1 MILVNEINYLPNNPG
16 CYLFKDDLGSVLY
29 VGKAKNLKKRVKSYF
44 QKTDHTHKTKLLV
57 EKIKKIDFI
66 TTRTES
72 EAFLLE
78 NNLIKLHYP
87 KFNIDLK
94 DSRRYAYLRLT
105 DGEYSLL
112 EVART
117 REKKGEYFGPFTS
130 GLIRKIVMGVVTR
143 NFKIL
148 TKKPSSRLAKTIDK
162 KEYNL
167 QVAKAR
173 KILAGDSEKLIN
185 ELTLEMQKN
194 ASIQNFEYALT
205 LRNQIDALN
214 TMKEKQVMELS
225 RNIDANIINY
235 GIYGGEVYLL
245 LFNVRNGVV
254 EDKQEFVFDYFD
266 DFLEEFLA
274 RVYETQMIPKEI
286 ILPLKVGDYLED
298 YLSSKRGDKVKIIV
312 PKSGEKKELLNF
324 VYQNIS
330 ATFFAGKERMQALQ
344 KAIRLPKLPVLIE
357 CFDISHM
364 SGTNTVASMVTF
376 ENGFAKK
383 SLYRK
388 FKIKQDAGGDDL
400 VAMKEVISRRY
411 GGSLSKKMKFPNLIV
426 IDGGKTQL
434 NVALNVLKDLGL
446 TIPLISLAKEFEEIH
461 IPIMQV
467 PIRLDK
473 KNKGLQMLINIRD
486 EAHRFANYYR
496 KTLKSRE
503 FK

>member
-1 MILVNEINYLPNNPG
+1 MISPKEIEFLPNNPG
-16 CYLFKDDLGSVLY
+16 CYLFKDDKGSVLY

-44 QKTDHTHKTKLLV
+44 QKIDHTHKTKLLV
-57 EKIKKIDFI
+57 ERIKKIDFI
-66 TTRTES
+66 ITRTES

-105 DGEYSLL
+105 NDEYPLL
-112 EVART
+112 EVARI

-130 GLIRKIVMGVVTR
+130 GMVRKIVMDVITR

-148 TKKPSSRLAKTIDK
+148 TKKPSPKLAKTIDK
-162 KEYNL
+162 KEYIL
-167 QVAKAR
+167 QVVKAR
-173 KILAGDSEKLIN
+173 KILSGNSENLVN

-194 ASIQNFEYALT
+194 ASIENFEYALT
-205 LRNQIDALN
+205 LRNQIDAIS

-225 RNIDANIINY
+225 RSVDANIINY
-235 GIYGGEVYLL
+235 GIYGEEVYLL

-274 RVYETQMIPKEI
+274 RIYETELIPKQI
-286 ILPLKVGDYLED
+286 ILPIKVGDYLED
-298 YLSSKRGDKVKIIV
+298 YLSNKRGDKVKIIV

-330 ATFFAGKERMQALQ
+330 ATFFAGKERMEALQ
-344 KAIRLPKLPVLIE
+344 KAIHLPKLPVLIE

-364 SGTNTVASMVTF
+364 SGTNTVASMVAF

-388 FKIKQDAGGDDL
+388 FKIKSTAGGDDL
-400 VAMKEVISRRY
+400 IAMKEAISRRY
-411 GGSLSKKMKFPNLIV
+411 GGSLSKKMKFPDLIV

-434 NVALNVLKDLGL
+434 GVALNVLKDLNL

-461 IPIMQV
+461 V
-467 PIRLDK
+467 PYSRVAFRLDK
-473 KNKGLQMLINIRD
+473 NNKGLQMLINIRD